1 MFAEIAVLLLP
12 VSWPNSTESP
22 IPAIQL
28 ELEGVSDAQSTLSQ
42 PETPLEAI
50 EDDPDVDNLLI
61 NEMGQNIA
69 YLGVFLLAVAVVATI
84 GILSHRV
91 VWAIIFALILTA
103 VLIVFLW
110 FA

>member
-1 MFAEIAVLLLP
+1 MFAEIAFLLFP
-12 VSWPNSTESP
+12 VSLQHSTPSP

-28 ELEGVSDAQSTLSQ
+28 ESGWVTDAPPTLSQ

-50 EDDPDVDNLLI
+50 EDDPDLDSLLI
-61 NEMGQNIA
+61 NETGQNIA

-91 VWAIIFALILTA
+91 VWAVIFALILTA
-103 VLIVFLW
+103 VLIAFLW
-110 FA
+110 FV